1 MSISAVSSSALS
13 SSSKAAQSNSIM
25 QTKTAT
31 GIKTEMIAQNFF
43 QRHAFAISLA
53 LGTSTAIATFQTL
66 GVVSAVAL
74 GAAVTI
80 ATWASI
86 KFFSSSSSAVSVKNS
101 RAQSPEEFEK
111 AFLQDLP
118 RIGKDYGFIPFY
130 HKDVTDSSLKTYVD
144 QHNLYWATSP
154 FGNFY
159 EKHFEFEGLKF
170 KTAEGAFQYK
180 KLLMSR
186 DTIFSRIVNLFKKT
200 ATDEEIAFYTNCN
213 GEDAF
218 QAGRKI
224 ELSVQQVKT
233 WDGMKDE
240 IMFSILKSKFSNDEN
255 LRKILLATGD
265 VYLVE
270 HCPILS
276 KHDHWTDGCNGF
288 GDNTLGKLLMRLRKE
303 LGGTGEVRVPK
314 ELRDYWMFG
323 QAVVSKN

>member
-1 MSISAVSSSALS
+1 MSISSVSSSALS
-13 SSSKAAQSNSIM
+13 SSSKAAQNNS
-25 QTKTAT
+25 TTRRTTT

-53 LGTSTAIATFQTL
+53 LGSSTVIATFQTL

-101 RAQSPEEFEK
+101 RVESPEEFEK

-118 RIGKDYGFIPFY
+118 RISKDYGFIPFY
-130 HKDVTDSSLKTYVD
+130 HKDVTDMSLKTYID
-144 QHNLYWATSP
+144 QRNLYWATSP

-159 EKHFEFEGLKF
+159 EKHFEFEGLRF

-186 DTIFSRIVNLFKKT
+186 DTIFSRIANLFKKP
-200 ATDEEIAFYTNCN
+200 ATNEEIAFYTNCN
-213 GEDAF
+213 GEEAF
-218 QAGRKI
+218 QAGQKI
-224 ELSVQQVKT
+224 KLSDQQIKA
-233 WDGMKDE
+233 WDGVKDE
-240 IMFSILKSKFSNDEN
+240 IMYSILKSKFSNDEN
-255 LRKILLATGD
+255 LKKILLATGD

-270 HCPILS
+270 HCPKLS
-276 KHDHWTDGCNGF
+276 KHDHWTDGCKGF
-288 GDNTLGKLLMRLRKE
+288 GDNMLGKLLMRLRKE

-323 QAVVSKN
+323 QAVVSG